1 MGKGVI
7 PNIMKLNFSMQKPKM
22 IEIFNQVDNPWR
34 QNQENRYAE
43 HHGDNHGWAFHQE
56 NRGAWRP

>member
-1 MGKGVI
+1 
-7 PNIMKLNFSMQKPKM
+7 MQKPKM